1 MRTVWLTLVL
11 YLVIAFPF
19 SNFEKAPIWALA
31 KPGPQADET
40 VGMAPADDEIAARS
54 SRVSTPEMRQSVPE
68 PARQNAAAPAT
79 PVSLTVAKLMD
90 ILRTLAG
97 PAGKPTKAE
106 MCETL
111 VAAAFAHDL
120 PVGFFVRL
128 IQQESG
134 FNPEVVSS
142 AGAQGVA
149 QFMPEVAKE
158 WGLRDPFDPHQALPA
173 SARFLRSLRQQF
185 GNWGLAA
192 AAYNGGSG
200 RVQKWLDKR
209 GKLPKETQDYVK
221 IITGIPAESW
231 KGATRK
237 VSFSIPAKA
246 PCQEIAYLADPPEPV
261 VMVAKE
267 RKEPADRKT
276 GKEKAKLAEKSSGK
290 SEGKSASAKGE
301 KKPAGKSR
309 VQVADVRSS
318 RK

>member
-1 MRTVWLTLVL
+1 MRTFLCALVL
-11 YLVIAFPF
+11 YVVIAFPF
-19 SNFEKAPIWALA
+19 GFQTGIATAPVWALA
-31 KPGPQADET
+31 KP
-40 VGMAPADDEIAARS
+40 APVNDPKPATLEAK
-54 SRVSTPEMRQSVPE
+54 VE
-68 PARQNAAAPAT
+68 PASSAS
-79 PVSLTVAKLMD
+79 PVSLTAEKIMA
-90 ILRTLAG
+90 TLLELAR
-97 PAGKPTKAE
+97 PEPKPTKAE
-106 MCETL
+106 MCRTL
-111 VAAAFAHDL
+111 ADAATTHDL

-128 IQQESG
+128 INQESG
-134 FNPEVVSS
+134 FDPQSVSS

-158 WGLRDPFDPHQALPA
+158 WDLKDPFDPHEALRA
-173 SARFLRSLRQQF
+173 SARFLSALREQF

-246 PCQEIAYLADPPEPV
+246 PCQEIAYLADPPEPFV
-261 VMVAKE
+261 TASKD
-267 RKEPADRKT
+267 KKDPADRKA
-276 GKEKAKLAEKSSGK
+276 GKEKAKLAEKSSSK
-290 SEGKSASAKGE
+290 SAAKSASAKGE
-301 KKPAGKSR
+301 KKSPGKGR
-309 VQVADVRSS
+309 VQVADARSS